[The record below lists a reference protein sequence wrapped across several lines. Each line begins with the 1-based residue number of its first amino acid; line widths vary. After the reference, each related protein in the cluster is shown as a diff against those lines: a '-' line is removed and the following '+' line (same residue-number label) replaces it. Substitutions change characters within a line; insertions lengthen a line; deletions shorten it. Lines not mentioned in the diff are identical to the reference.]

1 MFWGNV
7 GRKVLQFSCTGA
19 PQITKYSF
27 FVELRESQCLATTR
41 VCLESFEA
49 GTILFMWS
57 VKTCL
62 LKNNEIIVERSELPF
77 PQHLSHFNS
86 EFILGYLLCPYAIKL
101 SCFQEHAW
109 PKCNNVE
116 KLLLFQKATRPP
128 TRVEL
133 CTVRG
138 SAKFFPCTQWTHL
151 YHFVPTGTHLD
162 TARMQKCQTCPHVEW
177 SVHHV
182 FLVSKKQFSCTYY
195 LPRCLAIEVANIVMS
210 SIYIPLIQMSKATN
224 KSSGLFC
231 CDDNRGVTP
240 ENYILV

>member
-1 MFWGNV
+1 M
-7 GRKVLQFSCTGA
+7 KGA
-19 PQITKYSF
+19 NSPSHNISHISTQNSYLVIC
-27 FVELRESQCLATTR
+27 FVHTQSNCHAFKSMPGQNATT
-41 VCLESFEA
+41 
-49 GTILFMWS
+49 W
-57 VKTCL
+57 
-62 LKNNEIIVERSELPF
+62 KNCCCSKRQQDH
-77 PQHLSHFNS
+77 PQQ
-86 EFILGYLLCPYAIKL
+86 G
-101 SCFQEHAW
+101 
-109 PKCNNVE
+109 
-116 KLLLFQKATRPP
+116 
-128 TRVEL
+128 VEL

-162 TARMQKCQTCPHVEW
+162 TARLQKCQTCPHVEW

-231 CDDNRGVTP
+231 CDDNRGVIP